1 MDRRMPWLQR
11 LLLKPQAN
19 TGQRSWDGL
28 LLGPLLLLLLCGTV
42 LAQSGGTYDLSWN
55 TVDGGGYTFSSAGS
69 YTLGGTI
76 GQPDAG
82 TQSGGSYGLEGGF
95 WGGAIELSPTP
106 TSTSTA
112 TATGTNTV
120 TATPTLTPTH
130 TPTRTATASVT
141 PTQTLTA
148 TATGTSTLTPTPTG
162 TPWTVT
168 YRIYLPLVLRG

>member
-106 TSTSTA
+106 T
-112 TATGTNTV
+112 
-120 TATPTLTPTH
+120 
-130 TPTRTATASVT
+130 PTRTATASVT

-168 YRIYLPLVLRG
+168 HRIYLPLVLRG